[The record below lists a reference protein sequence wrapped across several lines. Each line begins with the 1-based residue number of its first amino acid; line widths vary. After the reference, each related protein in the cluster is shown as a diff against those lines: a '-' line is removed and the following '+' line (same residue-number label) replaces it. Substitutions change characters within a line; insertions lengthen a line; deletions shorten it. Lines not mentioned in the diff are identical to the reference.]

1 MSSLSN
7 GLSGDLSRSLAGDP
21 LGDFS
26 SDPSGDVRLPI
37 HDVIGEIRQTLR
49 DRLSCILEAPPGAGK
64 TTIVPLSLLDEDW
77 CAGKKIVVLEPR
89 RLAAKAAAR
98 RMASLLGE
106 KAGATVGYR
115 MRMESAIGPTTRIE
129 VVTEGVLTRQLA
141 RDPALAGIGIVI
153 FDEFHER
160 SLHADT
166 GLALTLMSRAILRPD
181 LRVMIMSATLSSM
194 DLTSILPDAGI
205 VTSHGRSFP
214 VDVQWMRSTSDKQI
228 HELMDAAIRDAVHD
242 NTGDV
247 LCFLP
252 GQGEIRRTLELLK
265 KNEHSLHGAAIHV
278 LHGELSGQDQDNILR
293 PSTSTPR
300 IILSTAIAETSITID
315 GVRTVID
322 GGRSREPRFDP
333 RSGMSHLTTVSVS
346 KDSAEQRRGRAGRTA
361 PGKCVRLWTEQEHQH
376 LPDRKTPEI
385 MVADCAPMLLE
396 IAAFGTHIDD
406 LSWLDVPPP
415 AHLLQA
421 RELLRELDALNEDD
435 SITVHGRNL
444 LHYGVH
450 PRVAHMLVRASGL
463 NIDHDIAASVAA
475 LIGERDILRG
485 SRDADI
491 QRRIEACNG
500 AYDAEADRGAVEN
513 AKKRRE
519 QFLRVQRK
527 STVRTQQY
535 ADAVGILIALAY
547 PDRIA
552 RRKSDGR
559 YLMRNGRTARLHPGD
574 MLSQHEWLAVSDLD
588 GSGTEPRIAM
598 AAVIHQESVLATF
611 SEFIVQKAEAGW
623 NDRDGK
629 IVARTVRMIGA
640 IVLDTQQN
648 ANIDADE
655 IACAFARV
663 IAERGFR
670 DLPWSDSATRLR
682 NRVVFAHHFDA
693 TNLPQWTDESLA
705 QGVEQWLAPS
715 LRGKRTLGDL
725 QKLDLAVILR
735 ENLTYEQLRRVDTVA
750 PEFYHP
756 PKGRE
761 VPIDYSNV
769 DRPTIAV
776 RLQFMFGVKRTP
788 TVALGNVPLTIE
800 LLSPADRPL
809 QVTQDLAGFWQGSYA
824 HVRKEMKGRYPKH
837 NWPEHP

>member
-1 MSSLSN
+1 MS
-7 GLSGDLSRSLAGDP
+7 DLV
-21 LGDFS
+21 
-26 SDPSGDVRLPI
+26 GDVRLPI
-37 HDVIGEIRQTLR
+37 HDVVGEIRQTLR
-49 DRLSCILEAPPGAGK
+49 DTLTCILEAPPGAGK
-64 TTIVPLSLLDEDW
+64 TTIVPLALLDEDW
-77 CAGKKIVVLEPR
+77 CAGQKIVVLEPR

-141 RDPALAGIGIVI
+141 RDPSLSGIGIVI

-194 DLTSILPDAGI
+194 NLSSILPDAGI
-205 VTSHGRSFP
+205 VTSHGKSFP

-228 HELMDAAIRDAVHD
+228 HELMAFAIRDAVHES
-242 NTGDV
+242 TGDV

-252 GQGEIRRTLELLK
+252 GQGEIRRTCELLQ
-265 KNEHSLHGAAIHV
+265 KNVHALNGAAIHI
-278 LHGELSGQDQDNILR
+278 LHGELSGEDQDNILR
-293 PSTSTPR
+293 PPTSTPR

-346 KDSAEQRRGRAGRTA
+346 KDAAEQRRGRAGRTA
-361 PGKCVRLWTEQEHQH
+361 PGTCVRLWTEQEHQH
-376 LPDRKTPEI
+376 LPERKTPEI

-396 IAAFGTHIDD
+396 IAAFGAHIND
-406 LSWLDVPPP
+406 LRWLDVPPP
-415 AHLLQA
+415 AHLSQA
-421 RELLRELDALNEDD
+421 RELLRELDALHEDD
-435 SITVHGRNL
+435 SITPHGKNL
-444 LHYGVH
+444 LRYGVH
-450 PRVAHMLVRASGL
+450 PRVAHMFVRASELG
-463 NIDHDIAASVAA
+463 IDHSIASSVAA

-491 QRRIEACNG
+491 QRRIEACIG
-500 AYDAEADRGAVEN
+500 AQDAEADRGAVDGARRRRDQFMSVHLN
-513 AKKRRE
+513 RAAKA
-519 QFLRVQRK
+519 
-527 STVRTQQY
+527 TQH
-535 ADAVGILIALAY
+535 ADSVGILVALAY

-552 RRKSDGR
+552 RRKIDGR
-559 YLMRNGRTARLHPGD
+559 YLMRNGRTARLAPGD
-574 MLSQHEWLAVSDLD
+574 MLGQHEWLAVSDLD

-598 AAVIHQESVLATF
+598 AALISQESVLATF
-611 SEFIVQKAEAGW
+611 SENITLRAEAGW

-648 ANIDADE
+648 SNIDADE
-655 IACAFARV
+655 IASAFARV
-663 IAERGFR
+663 IAERGLR
-670 DLPWSDSATRLR
+670 DLPWSDMATRLR
-682 NRVVFAHHFDA
+682 NRVVFARHFDA
-693 TNLPQWTDESLA
+693 TAVPLWTDESLA
-705 QGVEQWLAPS
+705 ESIEQWLAPS

-725 QKLDLAVILR
+725 QKLDLAAILR
-735 ENLTYEQLRRVDTVA
+735 ENLSYEQIRRVDTVA

-788 TVALGNVPLTIE
+788 HVAMGNVPLTIE